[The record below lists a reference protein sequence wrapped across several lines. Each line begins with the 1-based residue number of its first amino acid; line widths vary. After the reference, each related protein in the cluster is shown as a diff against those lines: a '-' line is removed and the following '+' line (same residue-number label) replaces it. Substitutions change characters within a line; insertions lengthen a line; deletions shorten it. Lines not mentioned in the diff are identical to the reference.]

1 MKGWY
6 GMKDPRLDK
15 MAHGLI
21 HYSVELKPGEKI
33 LIEVIDSGI
42 PLALAVV
49 REAYRA
55 KGVPFVLVRN
65 KQLDRQL
72 MLEATREQ
80 LERQAEYELVQMKE
94 MQAYIGI
101 RAAENS
107 NETAD
112 VPAEQQ
118 QAYMKYYMRPVV
130 DQRVN
135 HTKWCIMRYPT
146 PSMAQSASMS
156 TEAFE
161 DFYFDVCTLD
171 YSKMEKA
178 MQPLK
183 ELMERTD
190 QVRIT
195 GPGTDLTFSIKG
207 MPAIPC
213 AGKMNI
219 PDGEIFTAPVI
230 DSVNG
235 VITYNTPAVY
245 QGTTFENIRLTFENG
260 KLVDAKS
267 NDTQRINKI
276 FDTDEGARFVGEFSL
291 GVNPYILK
299 PMKDTLFDEKISGSI
314 HFTPGQAYQECD
326 NGNRS
331 SIHWDL
337 VFIQRPE
344 YGGGDIYFD
353 GKLIRKDGR
362 FVLPELEPLNPENL
376 K

>member
-156 TEAFE
+156 TAAFE